1 MLEELRKQLGAQLSL
16 DADQPTALMHDG
28 RQFLTLRVASQ
39 ELLVSVDDV
48 REIIMPPPIA
58 YLPRSQLELEGVIAL
73 RGEILPVV
81 NLRRMLGLP
90 QGTLTPATRI
100 LIVRPKDDEFGII
113 VDEITEFI
121 WLSEHE
127 LDDGAQGYLSDEFKV
142 VSKVAKTAG
151 AVRPVLDV
159 GIVLTSVF
167 TKGDGDEHKSA

>member
-16 DADQPTALMHDG
+16 EADQPTALIHDG

-39 ELLVSVDDV
+39 ELLVSVDDI

-58 YLPRSQLELEGVIAL
+58 YLPRSQRELEGVIAL

-90 QGTLTPATRI
+90 QGMLTPATRI

-121 WLSEHE
+121 WLSENE
-127 LDDGAQGYLSDEFKV
+127 LDDVAQGYLSDEFRV
-142 VSKVAKTAG
+142 VSKFAKTVG

-167 TKGDGDEHKSA
+167 TRGDGDE